1 MSENYLERD
10 FKEESFVKKNS
21 LESTEAV
28 LKKLL
33 INIESFK
40 KIEQENNELKKILLE
55 NQKILN
61 YDYKKK
67 FLELTKLLKEKED
80 IKEKTKTELLLKYKA
95 YFEKIFR
102 ELIKSKQENNNL
114 KKRYSVLFELT
125 KKTINDNKNL
135 QLLLKHNHEIN
146 KLEFEK
152 KLFKILKE
160 YKDNKFLLEKKSKD
174 ILKDYEL
181 KKINIGKNYEIEK
194 QKNLILANKNK
205 ELSEKLKERE
215 NQIKKIVLLNQK
227 FLKKIEIL
235 EKNSLANNEILKIK
249 TNELKN
255 KFEDNLKLIAKEF
268 LKKELSYKEKI
279 NSLTEDLEKYYNEL
293 KEIKKKYY
301 ERENELKEKF
311 ADIFIEKNKKKDF

>member
-268 LKKELSYKEKI
+268 LKKELSYKAKI